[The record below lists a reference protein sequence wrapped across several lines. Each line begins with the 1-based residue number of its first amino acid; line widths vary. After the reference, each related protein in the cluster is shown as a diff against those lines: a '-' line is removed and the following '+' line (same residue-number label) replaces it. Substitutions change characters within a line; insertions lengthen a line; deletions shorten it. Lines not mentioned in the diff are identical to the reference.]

1 VKNIR
6 FVGLDVHA
14 ETVAVA
20 VAESDGEVRSLGMIP
35 NRPESIRKLVKKLGP
50 ARTLRV
56 CYEAGPCG
64 YVLYWQL
71 TEMGVPCD
79 VIAPTLVPV
88 KSGDRIKTDRRD
100 AQKLARCYRAGDL
113 TPVWVPDEAHE
124 ALRDLV
130 RAREAAKK
138 DQLRARHRLQKL
150 LLRRGLRPPDGIRT
164 WTPRHLAWVK
174 TLHLTPAALDATLLD
189 YVSEVDHANE
199 RVERL
204 ERAIDQAIEAAPA
217 QIRAVIEGLQSLRGV
232 ARISAATIVAEVGM
246 LSRFRRPKQLMG
258 YTGAVSREHSSGE
271 RIRRGAITK
280 TGNAHL
286 RRILIEGGVGVSAP
300 PQRRRRTAAAPGERE
315 RGGEGDRL
323 EGAAPVALPLRK
335 ARRARQ
341 AQAAGGDGGGP
352 RARWLC
358 LGDRRRGGKAASLAL
373 GPRSVEGDTKWSRA
387 DSGRASR
394 GKEDP
399 RSSYATGPRPRLA
412 RLVRGS
418 SRRIT
423 TMTAS
428 LALDPRISE

>member
-1 VKNIR
+1 VKKNIR

-14 ETVAVA
+14 ETVAAA
-20 VAESDGEVRSLGMIP
+20 VADSDGEVRSLGMIP
-35 NRPESIRKLVKKLGP
+35 NRPESVRKLVRKLGP
-50 ARTLRV
+50 AHSLRV

-71 TEMGVPCD
+71 TEMGVHCD

-150 LLRRGLRPPDGIRT
+150 LLRRGLRPPEGIKT

-174 TLHLTPAALDATLLD
+174 TLHLAPAALDATLLD

-199 RVERL
+199 RIERL

-217 QIRAVIEGLQSLRGV
+217 QIRALIEGLQSLRGV

-246 LSRFRRPKQLMG
+246 LSRFRRAKQLMG
-258 YTGAVSREHSSGE
+258 YTGVVSREHSSGD

-286 RRILIEGGVGVSAP
+286 RRILIEAAWSYRYRPNIGAEL
-300 PQRRRRTAAAPGERE
+300 RRRQATASERVKE
-315 RGGEGDRL
+315 IAWKAQHRL
-323 EGAAPVALPLRK
+323 HYRY
-335 ARRARQ
+335 ARL
-341 AQAAGGDGGGP
+341 AG
-352 RARWLC
+352 
-358 LGDRRRGGKAASLAL
+358 
-373 GPRSVEGDTKWSRA
+373 
-387 DSGRASR
+387 R
-394 GKEDP
+394 GKLKQQVVTAVAREL
-399 RSSYATGPRPRLA
+399 AGFVWAIGVEVENQLA
-412 RLVRGS
+412 R
-418 SRRIT
+418 
-423 TMTAS
+423 A
-428 LALDPRISE
+428 A